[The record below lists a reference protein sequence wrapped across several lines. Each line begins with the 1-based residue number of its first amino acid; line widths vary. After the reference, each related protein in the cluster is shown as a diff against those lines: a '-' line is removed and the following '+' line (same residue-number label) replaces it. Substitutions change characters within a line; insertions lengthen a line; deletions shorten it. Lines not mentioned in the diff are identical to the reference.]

1 MIAISHV
8 SKRFGA
14 RAALDDVSLEFHPG
28 DVTLLLGSN
37 GAGKSTLLR
46 CVLGIIDFE
55 GSIRVDGLDPVSDGC
70 TVRSLSGYMP
80 QTGGL
85 HPDLNVRQ
93 TVELYAAIRGVPV
106 ERGMALADEAGL
118 SAHLHV
124 RVGDLS
130 GGMQQRL
137 GFALALLTDPP
148 VLVLDEPSAS
158 LDAASRAWLAAK
170 LTAAAAEGR
179 TVIVSTHSGQELLAA
194 GHRRIL
200 LEEGRVVSADPARA
214 GREGSEGEP
223 WHTRPFRS
231 PRRGRTRPLIAK
243 EIRDAIGNRW
253 LAGYAAV
260 LGVLGLAAA
269 ANGIDSSS
277 GLALQAFGRTT
288 ATLMN
293 LCLLLAPL
301 VAVVMG
307 AASIAGER
315 ERGTLENLL
324 AQPFSRRQLLL
335 AKHAALVMSL
345 AGATAAGFAPAG
357 VLIAWHAGA
366 LPFAHYLLFPAIAI
380 VVAMA
385 MASLGV
391 AISVR
396 SRGAAQAQGA
406 AIFSWFALVLLYD
419 LVLMGTLSLGG
430 LPAGA
435 VAASLVANPVDAARV
450 LGVLTLEPDL
460 YLLGPAGAYLTAAFS
475 RGGAALILA
484 ASLLVWT
491 AAPLLIA
498 LFTFDIRSRRPKT
511 HDTQETTGAVD
522 RGRADAGPGDC
533 LRLQRRPGL

>member
-1 MIAISHV
+1 MIAITHV

-28 DVTLLLGSN
+28 EVTLLLGSN

-46 CVLGIIDFE
+46 CVLGIVEYE
-55 GSIRVDGLDPVSDGC
+55 GTIRVAGLDPLSDGC
-70 TVRSLSGYMP
+70 TVRSLIGYMP

-85 HPDLNVRQ
+85 HADLNVRQ
-93 TVELYAAIRGVPV
+93 TIELYAAIRGVAV
-106 ERGMALADEAGL
+106 ERGLALLEEAGL
-118 SAHLHV
+118 GGHAHV

-158 LDAASRAWLAAK
+158 LDAASREWLAAK
-170 LTAAAAEGR
+170 LTAAAAQGR
-179 TVIVSTHSGQELLAA
+179 TVIVSTHSGQELLSA
-194 GHRRIL
+194 GHRRIV
-200 LEEGRVVSADPARA
+200 LENGRVISADAPRAARS
-214 GREGSEGEP
+214 GSEEP
-223 WHTRPFRS
+223 SHARPCCS
-231 PRRGRTRPLIAK
+231 GRQGNTRPLIAK
-243 EIRDAIGNRW
+243 EVRDAIGNRW

-269 ANGIDSSS
+269 VNGIESSS

-324 AQPFSRRQLLL
+324 AQPFTRRRLLL

-345 AGATAAGFAPAG
+345 AAATLAGFAPAG
-357 VLIAWHAGA
+357 AMIAWHAGA
-366 LPFAHYLLFPAIAI
+366 SPFAHYLLFPAIAI
-380 VVAMA
+380 VAAMA
-385 MASLGV
+385 MAGLGV

-435 VAASLVANPVDAARV
+435 VAASLVANPIDAARV

-460 YLLGPAGAYLTAAFS
+460 YLLGPAGAYLTSAFS

-484 ASLLVWT
+484 SSLVIWT
-491 AAPLLIA
+491 TVPLLIA
-498 LFTFDIRSRRPKT
+498 LITFDIRSRRPKT
-511 HDTQETTGAVD
+511 HDTPAPTSDDA
-522 RGRADAGPGDC
+522 RSRADALPGG
-533 LRLQRRPGL
+533 RLQLLRRIGL